1 MGLFSKLFRNKKEYE
16 PLKEIPVD
24 LELQDGES
32 FNLNDSEQRFSYVKS
47 CLEQIGE
54 ASGEIE
60 RLKSEYQMVN
70 SYLHDMEEIEALPE
84 VEKKQVEEH
93 AQAIFLLNGNKER
106 AKERTVHMS
115 ESDYRKIERLEDE
128 VEDGIKKIAGTED
141 YQNKIRKDM
150 QRLEGEKHACLYR
163 MEEAKAGQMN
173 MRGITIISLIA
184 AAACVVILLILQF
197 MLEMDTQIGYMILT
211 IGTAVLLTVFFVKFN
226 EAKQE
231 LAVASKSCN
240 KIIALQ
246 NKVKIRY
253 VNNTSLLDYYYIKYG
268 VSSADK
274 LQELWD
280 KYQVEK
286 EERKRMS
293 ETEADLDFHSEQL
306 VRQLKRYPLYDPFI
320 WVHQTEA
327 LLNPKEMVEIRHNL
341 ILRRQNLRK
350 QMEYNN
356 ETAEKVK
363 ADIMN
368 VVSKY
373 PRDAEK
379 ILNMVS
385 DYEKKVS
392 AMINS
397 D

>member
-1 MGLFSKLFRNKKEYE
+1 MGLFSKLFRKKREYE
-16 PLKEIPVD
+16 PLEEIPVD
-24 LELQDGES
+24 LEIQDGGS
-32 FNLNDSEQRFSYVKS
+32 FNLDDSEQRFSYVKS

-54 ASGEIE
+54 TSGEIE

-211 IGTAVLLTVFFVKFN
+211 IGITVLLTVFFVKFN

-306 VRQLKRYPLYDPFI
+306 VRQLKHYPLYDPFI

-385 DYEKKVS
+385 DYEKKYS
-392 AMINS
+392 L
-397 D
+397 

>member
-1 MGLFSKLFRNKKEYE
+1 MGLFSKLFRKKKEYE
-16 PLKEIPVD
+16 PLEEIPVD

-32 FNLNDSEQRFSYVKS
+32 FNLDDSEQRFSYVKS

-84 VEKKQVEEH
+84 MEKKQVEEH

-106 AKERTVHMS
+106 AKDRTVHMS

-128 VEDGIKKIAGTED
+128 VEEGIKKIAGTED

-184 AAACVVILLILQF
+184 AASCVVILLILQF

-306 VRQLKRYPLYDPFI
+306 VRQLKHYPLYDPFI

-385 DYEKKVS
+385 DYEKKYPL
-392 AMINS
+392 
-397 D
+397 